1 MTSARGG
8 GMDEV
13 FEGLVREGM
22 ARMRWSRKKAEQ
34 AAHRYLKRRGAAKA
48 KAILVALD
56 KPGSAPAKP
65 APKIRVV
72 KAPAKPKPRPVVAP
86 TEPAD
91 LTAAKAKKA
100 LNKLLRKKVK
110 KARAKQAAVAAT
122 ILESASKKRAKPKK
136 KPLTPLQRLERAV
149 GPDNGR
155 RRGGSPFLQGGS
167 PGLGR
172 RR

>member
-1 MTSARGG
+1 
-8 GMDEV
+8 MDEV

-34 AAHRYLKRRGAAKA
+34 VAHRYLKRRGAAKA
-48 KAILVALD
+48 KAGLVALAE
-56 KPGSAPAKP
+56 PGAVVVKP

-72 KAPAKPKPRPVVAP
+72 KAKPKVRPVPAP
-86 TEPAD
+86 EEAVE
-91 LTAAKAKKA
+91 LNAAQTKKA
-100 LNKLLRKKVK
+100 LDKRLRKKVK
-110 KARAKQAAVAAT
+110 KARAKQAAVAAAIAQPAAT
-122 ILESASKKRAKPKK
+122 RVKPKK
-136 KPLTPLQRLERAV
+136 KPLTQLQRLERAL
-149 GPDNGR
+149 GPDDGR

>member
-1 MTSARGG
+1 
-8 GMDEV
+8 MDEV

-34 AAHRYLKRRGAAKA
+34 VAHRYLKRRGTAMAKA
-48 KAILVALD
+48 GLASLRD
-56 KPGSAPAKP
+56 NGAPVVRP
-65 APKIRVV
+65 APQIRVV
-72 KAPAKPKPRPVVAP
+72 KANIKPKERPVPTPDEVA
-86 TEPAD
+86 E
-91 LTAAKAKKA
+91 LKAARSKKAVAKK
-100 LNKLLRKKVK
+100 LRKKVK
-110 KARAKQAAVAAT
+110 KARAKQAAVAAA
-122 ILESASKKRAKPKK
+122 IAQQAAKRGKPKK

-149 GPDNGR
+149 GPDDGR

>member
-1 MTSARGG
+1 
-8 GMDEV
+8 MDEV

-34 AAHRYLKRRGAAKA
+34 VAHRYLKRRGAVKA
-48 KAILVALD
+48 KAGLVAVAEA
-56 KPGSAPAKP
+56 GAVAVRPAT
-65 APKIRVV
+65 KIRVV
-72 KAPAKPKPRPVVAP
+72 KPRPKPRPVLASK
-86 TEPAD
+86 D
-91 LTAAKAKKA
+91 AAELKGAQTKNA
-100 LNKLLRKKVK
+100 LDKRLRKKVK
-110 KARAKQAAVAAT
+110 KARAKQAAVVAEITQSAA
-122 ILESASKKRAKPKK
+122 KHAKPKK

>member
-1 MTSARGG
+1 
-8 GMDEV
+8 MDEV

-22 ARMRWSRKKAEQ
+22 ARMRWTRKKAEQ
-34 AAHRYLKRRGAAKA
+34 AAHRYLKQGGVAKA
-48 KAILVALD
+48 KAALGALD
-56 KPGSAPAKP
+56 TPGAAPAKP

-72 KAPAKPKPRPVVAP
+72 KASAKPKPRPVVAP
-86 TEPAD
+86 AEPAD
-91 LTAAKAKKA
+91 LKAAKAKKA

-110 KARAKQAAVAAT
+110 KARAKQAAVVAA
-122 ILESASKKRAKPKK
+122 ILESTTQKRVKPKK
-136 KPLTPLQRLERAV
+136 KPLTPLQLLEQAV